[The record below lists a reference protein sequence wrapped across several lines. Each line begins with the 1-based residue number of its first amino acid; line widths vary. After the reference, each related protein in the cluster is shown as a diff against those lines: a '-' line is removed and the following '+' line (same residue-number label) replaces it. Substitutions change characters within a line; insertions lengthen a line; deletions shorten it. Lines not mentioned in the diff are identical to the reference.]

1 MDQKLV
7 LPLMCSNNVRG
18 NSNFWTRLR
27 NFLRKDLIGCTRLWI
42 HNTCMNLLLST
53 YQQFA
58 LLIFFLH
65 YNTLVIA
72 RKNIPKQQN

>member
-1 MDQKLV
+1 
-7 LPLMCSNNVRG
+7 MCSNNVRG

-42 HNTCMNLLLST
+42 HNTCMNLLHIVN
-53 YQQFA
+53 QQFA
-58 LLIFFLH
+58 PLIFLKK